1 MDYLLPL
8 DIMTCDVRR
17 IVNGNPSGT
26 TAAKAFSAK
35 DPVKEGLYGRE
46 ACIMIKIIELNC

>member
-35 DPVKEGLYGRE
+35 DPVKEGLYDRE